1 VFSAAL
7 ECQCGHEA
15 VLCVDLP
22 PDMDVGQSLLLQW
35 QAKLSLFGMALEMEH
50 YLQGMSGDVQV
61 QRS

>member
-1 VFSAAL
+1 MFSAAL

>member
-1 VFSAAL
+1 
-7 ECQCGHEA
+7 
-15 VLCVDLP
+15 
-22 PDMDVGQSLLLQW
+22 MDVGQSLLLQW